1 MSPALHLCESLGGNL
16 THWGFQTNEDK
27 SGTWYHVTGNRRT
40 GFAYETRLNYD
51 PTSDIGYL
59 TDTASAA
66 WTRRSTWAPWLL
78 LCLRRASR
86 GASGR
91 QDCRTWVRAAV
102 VALVSL
108 GVLPDAALPMVDAMG
123 P

>member
-1 MSPALHLCESLGGNL
+1 VNEAVNVGAVAASVPAPGI
-16 THWGFQTNEDK
+16 
-27 SGTWYHVTGNRRT
+27 TWR
-40 GFAYETRLNYD
+40 
-51 PTSDIGYL
+51 
-59 TDTASAA
+59 
-66 WTRRSTWAPWLL
+66 
-78 LCLRRASR
+78 
-86 GASGR
+86 SGR